1 MKTPRPRFPSTN
13 DASPRK
19 VADGKQAASS
29 NMTIAL
35 FDLRPGAPIRP
46 DDSSQ
51 RRLDEVCAT
60 LDRQPVDMRAWT
72 PYSQEDCNI
81 EIGGEAS
88 KRVRLDELL
97 AGALAPLG
105 YQRVAKLIYRA
116 NWSTRDVEHML
127 RFDTF
132 GNPKIYLAGDPGLR
146 NAQAEAFANRC
157 RKRYAKPI
165 MSQFEFEDKLGKW
178 WCPVHFALGGLCD
191 WDVRHSLDMTEY
203 SPGALAK
210 KVADDVREKL
220 LPLVTPIK
228 TCADLLAFL
237 DKDDKT
243 RPPMIQMGEFYRAAQ
258 IAFLACKLARPR
270 AKTEEIL
277 RGFTRYMASSLDE
290 PRVTPETYIEHI
302 LDDAEAAVAQA
313 AT

>member
-1 MKTPRPRFPSTN
+1 
-13 DASPRK
+13 
-19 VADGKQAASS
+19 
-29 NMTIAL
+29 MTVAL
-35 FDLRPGAPIRP
+35 FDLQQGAPTRP

-51 RRLDEVCAT
+51 RQLDEVCAT
-60 LDRQPVDMRAWT
+60 LDRQPVDTRAWT
-72 PYSQEDCNI
+72 PYSQEDRNT
-81 EIGGEAS
+81 EIGGKAS

-116 NWSTRDVEHML
+116 NWSTPDVEHML

-146 NAQAEAFANRC
+146 NAQAEAYANRC
-157 RKRYAKPI
+157 RKRYAKPM
-165 MSQFEFEDKLGKW
+165 MSQAADTLDKW

-191 WDVRHSLDMTEY
+191 WDVRHSLDTSEY
-203 SPGALAK
+203 SPDALAK
-210 KVADDVREKL
+210 KVADDVRVNL

-237 DKDDKT
+237 EKDDKT
-243 RPPMIQMGEFYRAAQ
+243 HPPMLQMGDYYRAAQ
-258 IAFLACKLARPR
+258 IAFLAWKLARPR

-290 PRVTPETYIEHI
+290 PRVTPESYVEHI
-302 LDDAEAAVAQA
+302 LDDAEAAATQA
-313 AT
+313 T